1 MGDVI
6 SITDAQGIEL
16 VQYEYDAWGNITAT
30 NAPNVDAPYDE
41 ELANINPLRYRGYY
55 LDNETGYYYLQSRY
69 YDPDICRFINAD
81 AYIIPQKSKEISVG
95 NNLFTYCNNNSVNN
109 SDNSGMVAG
118 VLTSVGIGM
127 ILLALIAVIG
137 MTWTLSKTINNVD
150 YSFVANNLSDLS
162 RTYKLKATVIK
173 ALVVS
178 CMKSAYSYAKR
189 VAGKT
194 SKAISLAISIAV
206 ADAKV
211 KTVMKN
217 NKRCDYWAAYRSNN
231 VIILGSKLSRNS
243 AVSRIRKG
251 LNVMSRGK
259 SNARTA
265 AYIAGNNRQPVGP
278 ERHGYLGQGYY
289 WHYHI
294 YKHSN
299 NSHIFY
305 T

>member
-1 MGDVI
+1 MGDVLA
-6 SITDAQGIEL
+6 ITDASGDI
-16 VQYEYDAWGNITAT
+16 VGNYEYDAWGKVLTADT
-30 NAPNVDAPYDE
+30 DIAKQ
-41 ELANINPLRYRGYY
+41 NPLRYRGYY
-55 LDNETGYYYLQSRY
+55 YDNETGYYYLQSRY
-69 YDPDICRFINAD
+69 YDSNICRFINAD
-81 AYIIPQKSKEISVG
+81 AYIIPQKSKEIYVG
-95 NNLFTYCNNNSVNN
+95 NNLFAYCNNNSINN
-109 SDNSGMVAG
+109 SDNFGMVPGA
-118 VLTSVGIGM
+118 LTAVSIGI
-127 ILLALIAVIG
+127 ILIALIATIG
-137 MTWTLSKTINNVD
+137 IAWALSTVINNVD

-162 RTYKLKATVIK
+162 ITYALKAIVIK
-173 ALVVS
+173 TLVVS

-206 ADAKV
+206 ANAKV
-211 KTVMKN
+211 KTIMKK
-217 NKRCDYWAAYRSNN
+217 NKRYDYWIAYMSHG
-231 VIILGSKLSRNS
+231 VIILGNKLSRNS

-289 WHYHI
+289 SHYHI